1 MGCGKTLDIEEGM
14 LTEIIIIGNELISG
28 RTRDLNGWYASGCLL
43 SCGLEV
49 SGITTVGDNYDT
61 LSSVLRAAAKRSRF
75 IVVTGGLGPTE
86 DDLTAKIVSRA
97 LDRPLF
103 LNQALLDHLK
113 DKTRK
118 LGMRWSPSLENMAW
132 LPRGAKML
140 DPKGEMC
147 GFSLSEGDSLLYFLP
162 GIPEQMREMMDRFV
176 IPDIL
181 RRYAPAALPRHRMLK
196 VYGLSESYIA
206 DVFKGLRD
214 ELAGAVFGFYPS
226 FPENHITITVQGKG
240 DDEIERELNRTEEKI
255 RVLLGP
261 YVFASGDKTMEAV
274 VGELLTGR
282 KMTISVAESCT
293 GGLIGHRLTSVPGSS
308 LYFERGI
315 IVYSNKSKVEIL
327 DVKEQTIDSYGA
339 VSDQAAREMAEG
351 IKKTA
356 KTDMGLAVTGIAG
369 PSGGTEDKPVG
380 TVFIGLSVDAKIF
393 SGRYR
398 FSGERDKVKLATS
411 EMALDW
417 VRRYL
422 NGYPFIPGI

>member
-1 MGCGKTLDIEEGM
+1 M

-61 LSSVLRAAAKRSRF
+61 LSSVLRAAVKRSHF
-75 IVVTGGLGPTE
+75 IIVTGGLGPTE
-86 DDLTAKIVSRA
+86 DDLTTRIVSRA

-103 LNQALLDHLK
+103 LDQAVLDHLK
-113 DKTRK
+113 GKTKK
-118 LGMRWSPSLENMAW
+118 LGLRWSPSLENLAW

-140 DPKGEMC
+140 DPEGEVC

-162 GIPEQMREMMDRFV
+162 GVPEQTREMMNRFV

-181 RRYAPAALPRHRMLK
+181 QRYRPATVPRHRVLK
-196 VYGLSESYIA
+196 VYGLIESYIA
-206 DVFKGLRD
+206 DVFKGLSD
-214 ELAGAVFGFYPS
+214 ELTGVMFGFYPS
-226 FPENHITITVQGKG
+226 FPENHITITVRGKKG
-240 DDEIERELNRTEEKI
+240 EEIERELDRTEQKI
-255 RVLLGP
+255 RGLLGP
-261 YVFASGDKTMEAV
+261 YIFASDDKTMEAI
-274 VGELLTGR
+274 VGDLLKER

-293 GGLIGHRLTSVPGSS
+293 GGLIGHRLTSIPGSS

-315 IVYSNKSKVEIL
+315 IVYSNRSKVEML
-327 DVKEQTIDSYGA
+327 GVNKQTIDSCGA
-339 VSDQAAREMAEG
+339 VSDQAVREMAEG

-369 PSGGTEDKPVG
+369 PSGGAEDKPVG
-380 TVFIGLSVDAKIF
+380 TVFIGLSVDGKIL
-393 SGRYR
+393 SGQYC
-398 FSGERDKVKLATS
+398 FSGERDKVKLTTS

-422 NGYPFIPGI
+422 NGHPFIPGI

>member
-1 MGCGKTLDIEEGM
+1 M

-43 SCGLEV
+43 SCGLEI

-61 LSSVLRAAAKRSRF
+61 LSSVLRAAVKRSHF
-75 IVVTGGLGPTE
+75 IIVTGGLGPTE
-86 DDLTAKIVSRA
+86 DDLTTRIVSRA

-103 LNQALLDHLK
+103 LDQAVLDHLK
-113 DKTRK
+113 GKTKK
-118 LGMRWSPSLENMAW
+118 LGLRWSPSLENLAW

-140 DPKGEMC
+140 DPEGEIC

-162 GIPEQMREMMDRFV
+162 GVPEQTREMMNRFV

-181 RRYAPAALPRHRMLK
+181 QRHRPATVPRHRVLK
-196 VYGLSESYIA
+196 VYGLIESYIA
-206 DVFKGLRD
+206 DVFKGLSD
-214 ELAGAVFGFYPS
+214 ELTGVMFGFYPS
-226 FPENHITITVQGKG
+226 FPENHITITVRGKKDG
-240 DDEIERELNRTEEKI
+240 EIERELDRTEQKI
-255 RVLLGP
+255 RGLLGP
-261 YVFASGDKTMEAV
+261 YIFASDDKTMEAI
-274 VGELLTGR
+274 VGDLLKER

-293 GGLIGHRLTSVPGSS
+293 GGLIGHRLTSIPGSS

-315 IVYSNKSKVEIL
+315 IVYSNRSKVEML
-327 DVKEQTIDSYGA
+327 GVNKQTIDSYGA
-339 VSDQAAREMAEG
+339 VSDQAVREMAEG

-369 PSGGTEDKPVG
+369 PSGGAEDKPVG
-380 TVFIGLSVDAKIF
+380 TVFIGLSVDGKIL
-393 SGRYR
+393 SGQYC
-398 FSGERDKVKLATS
+398 FSGERDKVKLTTS

-422 NGYPFIPGI
+422 NGHPFIPGI

>member
-1 MGCGKTLDIEEGM
+1 M

-61 LSSVLRAAAKRSRF
+61 LSSVLRAAVKRSHF
-75 IVVTGGLGPTE
+75 IIVTGGLGPTE
-86 DDLTAKIVSRA
+86 DDLTTRIVSRA

-103 LNQALLDHLK
+103 LDQAVLDHLK
-113 DKTRK
+113 GKTKK
-118 LGMRWSPSLENMAW
+118 LGLRWSPSLENLAW

-140 DPKGEMC
+140 DPEGEVC

-162 GIPEQMREMMDRFV
+162 GVPEQTREMMNRFV

-181 RRYAPAALPRHRMLK
+181 QRYRPATVPRHRVLK
-196 VYGLSESYIA
+196 VYGLIESYIA
-206 DVFKGLRD
+206 DVFKGLSD
-214 ELAGAVFGFYPS
+214 ELTDVMFGFYPS
-226 FPENHITITVQGKG
+226 FPENHITITVRGKK
-240 DDEIERELNRTEEKI
+240 DEDIERELDRTEQKI
-255 RVLLGP
+255 RGLLGP
-261 YVFASGDKTMEAV
+261 YIFASDDKTMEAI
-274 VGELLTGR
+274 VGDLLKER
-282 KMTISVAESCT
+282 NMTISVAESCT
-293 GGLIGHRLTSVPGSS
+293 GGLIGHRLTSIPGSS

-315 IVYSNKSKVEIL
+315 IVYSNRSKVEML
-327 DVKEQTIDSYGA
+327 GVNKQTIDSYGA
-339 VSDQAAREMAEG
+339 VSDQTVREMAQG

-369 PSGGTEDKPVG
+369 PSGGAEDKPVG
-380 TVFIGLSVDAKIF
+380 TVFIGLSVDGKIL
-393 SGRYR
+393 SGQYR
-398 FSGERDKVKLATS
+398 FSGERDKVKLTTS

-422 NGYPFIPGI
+422 NGHPFIPGI

>member
-1 MGCGKTLDIEEGM
+1 M

-61 LSSVLRAAAKRSRF
+61 LSSVLRAAVKRSHF
-75 IVVTGGLGPTE
+75 IIVTGGLGPTE
-86 DDLTAKIVSRA
+86 DDLTTRIVSRA
-97 LDRPLF
+97 LDRPLS
-103 LNQALLDHLK
+103 LDQAVLDHLK
-113 DKTRK
+113 GKTKK
-118 LGMRWSPSLENMAW
+118 LGLRWSPSLENLAW

-140 DPKGEMC
+140 DPEGEIC

-162 GIPEQMREMMDRFV
+162 GVPEQTREMMNRFV

-181 RRYAPAALPRHRMLK
+181 QRHRPATVPRHRVLK
-196 VYGLSESYIA
+196 VYGLIESHIA
-206 DVFKGLRD
+206 DVFKGLSD
-214 ELAGAVFGFYPS
+214 ELTGVMFGFYPS
-226 FPENHITITVQGKG
+226 FPENHITITVRGKK
-240 DDEIERELNRTEEKI
+240 DEEIERELDRTEQKI
-255 RVLLGP
+255 RGLLGP
-261 YVFASGDKTMEAV
+261 YIFASDDKTMEAI
-274 VGELLTGR
+274 VGDLLKER

-293 GGLIGHRLTSVPGSS
+293 GGLIGHRLTSIPGSS

-315 IVYSNKSKVEIL
+315 IVYSNRSKVEML
-327 DVKEQTIDSYGA
+327 GVNKQTIDSYGA
-339 VSDQAAREMAEG
+339 VSDQTVREMAEG

-369 PSGGTEDKPVG
+369 PSGGAEDKPVG
-380 TVFIGLSVDAKIF
+380 TVFIGLSVDGKIL
-393 SGRYR
+393 SGQYC
-398 FSGERDKVKLATS
+398 FSGERDKVKLTTS

-422 NGYPFIPGI
+422 NGHPFIPGI

>member
-1 MGCGKTLDIEEGM
+1 M

-61 LSSVLRAAAKRSRF
+61 LSSVLRAAVKRSHF
-75 IVVTGGLGPTE
+75 TIVTGGLGPTE
-86 DDLTAKIVSRA
+86 DDLTTRIVSRA

-103 LNQALLDHLK
+103 LDQPLLDHLK
-113 DKTRK
+113 GKTKK
-118 LGMRWSPSLENMAW
+118 LGLRWSPSLENLAW

-140 DPKGEMC
+140 DPEGEVC

-162 GIPEQMREMMDRFV
+162 GVPEQTREMMNRFV

-181 RRYAPAALPRHRMLK
+181 QRYRPATVPRHRVLK
-196 VYGLSESYIA
+196 VYGLIESYIA
-206 DVFKGLRD
+206 DVFKGLSD
-214 ELAGAVFGFYPS
+214 ELTGVMFGFYPS
-226 FPENHITITVQGKG
+226 FPENHITITVRGKK
-240 DDEIERELNRTEEKI
+240 DEEIERELDRTEQKI
-255 RVLLGP
+255 RGLLGP
-261 YVFASGDKTMEAV
+261 YIFASDDKTMEAI
-274 VGELLTGR
+274 VGDLLKER

-293 GGLIGHRLTSVPGSS
+293 GGLIGHRLTSIPGSS

-315 IVYSNKSKVEIL
+315 IVYSNRSKVEML
-327 DVKEQTIDSYGA
+327 GVNKQTIDSYGA
-339 VSDQAAREMAEG
+339 VSDQAVREMAEG

-369 PSGGTEDKPVG
+369 PSGGAEDKPVG
-380 TVFIGLSVDAKIF
+380 TVFIGLSVDGKIL
-393 SGRYR
+393 SGQYC
-398 FSGERDKVKLATS
+398 FSGERDKVKLTTS

-422 NGYPFIPGI
+422 NGHPFIPGI

>member
-1 MGCGKTLDIEEGM
+1 M

-61 LSSVLRAAAKRSRF
+61 LSSVLRAAVKRSHF
-75 IVVTGGLGPTE
+75 IIVTGGLGPTE
-86 DDLTAKIVSRA
+86 DDLTTRIVSRA

-103 LNQALLDHLK
+103 LDQAVLDHLK
-113 DKTRK
+113 SKTKK
-118 LGMRWSPSLENMAW
+118 LGLRWSPSLENLAW

-140 DPKGEMC
+140 DPEGEVC

-162 GIPEQMREMMDRFV
+162 GVPEQTREMMNRFV

-181 RRYAPAALPRHRMLK
+181 QRYRPATVPRHRVLK
-196 VYGLSESYIA
+196 VYGLIESYIA
-206 DVFKGLRD
+206 DVFKGLSD
-214 ELAGAVFGFYPS
+214 ELTGVMFGFYPS
-226 FPENHITITVQGKG
+226 FPENHITITVRGKKG
-240 DDEIERELNRTEEKI
+240 EEIERELDRTEQKI
-255 RVLLGP
+255 RGLLGP
-261 YVFASGDKTMEAV
+261 YIFASDDKTMEAI
-274 VGELLTGR
+274 VGDLLKER

-293 GGLIGHRLTSVPGSS
+293 GGLIGHRLTSIPGSS

-315 IVYSNKSKVEIL
+315 IVYSNRSKVEML
-327 DVKEQTIDSYGA
+327 GVNKQTIDSYGA
-339 VSDQAAREMAEG
+339 VSDQAVREMAEG

-369 PSGGTEDKPVG
+369 PSGGAEDKPVG
-380 TVFIGLSVDAKIF
+380 TVFIGLSVDGKIL
-393 SGRYR
+393 SGQYC
-398 FSGERDKVKLATS
+398 FSGERDKVKLTTS

-422 NGYPFIPGI
+422 NGHPFIPGI